1 MSRSDE
7 AKWQNVIQR
16 LVNENYKSMSDDTKK
31 NLFQVSN
38 AVFPRKNKKIL
49 DNRYKVYFN
58 RSIERNITEVK

>member
-7 AKWQNVIQR
+7 AKWQNIIQR

-38 AVFPRKNKKIL
+38 AIFPKK
-49 DNRYKVYFN
+49 F
-58 RSIERNITEVK
+58 

>member
-1 MSRSDE
+1 MSGSDE

-38 AVFPRKNKKIL
+38 AVFPRKKIK
-49 DNRYKVYFN
+49 RYLTIATKCAL
-58 RSIERNITEVK
+58 IKA

>member
-1 MSRSDE
+1 MSGSDE

-49 DNRYKVYFN
+49 DNRYKVCFN

>member
-38 AVFPRKNKKIL
+38 AVFDDKKKI
-49 DNRYKVYFN
+49 
-58 RSIERNITEVK
+58 